1 MFNLHEQLL
10 KLQEG
15 EIEIHQSFSFDGID
29 STTAK
34 RTINSLT
41 DKLVVNGENIND
53 AVTFDTLV
61 CFARDLASIDPKLV
75 ARGLDMLVTGFEN
88 EIKQVSA
95 ALNAAGHDPT
105 RYAEALDRYAF
116 LFQWTVERGESAA
129 SRSHSATAAASA
141 STGKGRK
148 RRANNSAA
156 SIVAAAGG
164 GSGGGSTIAEVVSG
178 WKSKLFDLY
187 ILVQQIFDMPL
198 GRIWNSVPERD
209 TFIGVFTRL
218 AHKIME
224 NPAYTKD
231 NDFQLIVFR
240 TLCIWFQSYNGLYGL
255 VTMITQNLQ
264 HYEHQS
270 ESMAA
275 LVHLAY
281 EAYDGTQ
288 LADEVLRSIAGKAFS
303 GTHDKV
309 GPKNTAR
316 FLVKFSQLAPKA
328 LLRQMGLLI
337 KHLDSEAHIM
347 RSAMVDVIGH
357 LALYLASQEEQTDII
372 KNQINEYFDIIEQRF
387 QDAHF
392 LVRAKV
398 LQVCQF
404 VCSGPAKFPKRRPKL
419 VGLTVGRLED
429 KASNVRKHAIRAL
442 TVLLETHPFSLDGA
456 ELGMDKLEAR
466 LESINNELAQMAK
479 GVEAASSLSSV
490 KAAEESEDASM
501 VSNLGDETEN
511 ENAKVDGTIDDA
523 NGETNDD
530 IDDGATETEGRGSKA
545 SDSQQAPDYANAGL
559 SPEMAAK
566 AMNLQFQQR
575 YYRDALY
582 FVYQLQEAQP
592 LLLQLLGSTNKGE
605 VMEAMDFFVA
615 SVRFRVDGAQE
626 GIRRMSHLIWT
637 PPATTNST
645 AADGTFEEAR
655 GVRSKLLDSYMQLY
669 LTPNERLSA
678 AENTSRITRNLISL
692 TFGATLAELTSL
704 EELIRTLVGEGLIG
718 EPVVNKLRSVY
729 GYTKQRLPPAQR
741 RGAIIILGMMAQA
754 NRTIVTD
761 DIDLYLRI
769 GLGKYGHEDLSVAKH
784 TCMVLQC
791 LGAETKKK
799 VGAAPGIGEEEIR
812 RLPMNNPIFEG
823 LRRIMEEPRR
833 DPEWFPAAEQALNT
847 IYALGDK
854 PEALC
859 LRVVKDQAVL
869 VQSLL
874 ASSIVSNESD
884 EDRMDVDED
893 DAVPDQLQPVR
904 KRKTVDPWDLTRLV
918 FIVGHIA
925 IKEIVLLESIEA
937 ELKRRKADEEPKRKK
952 RASPKAASKRGRG
965 RGRGRG
971 RSGAR
976 ATAVHSPASED
987 EDEEEDDELN
997 QIAGTTED
1005 EIGDIISAIR
1015 ERELLCGDRSVL
1027 ALFGPLLVH
1036 VCKNLGKFGDR
1047 MLTVH
1052 ATAALAKFMCVSS
1065 AFCEQNLPLLLTL
1078 LQRAKSPVIRANIAI
1093 ALGDIAV
1100 CFSSLMG
1107 ENVQYLYGPLHDS
1120 DINVKKTTLMVL
1132 THLILNGMVK
1142 VKGQLG
1148 EMAKCLEDKDARVAD
1163 MARLFFTELSTKD
1176 NAVYN
1181 NLPDIISSLS
1191 VGAGAV
1197 NEASFGRIMKFL
1209 FDFIKEKERQMENVV
1224 DKLCQRF
1231 RNTVDPRQCRD
1242 IAYCLALLPY
1252 KSERSVRRLMD
1263 GLPGYQQKLSEDAV
1277 YKYFV
1282 DIVAKARTQAAQKH
1296 EAVLTVDDFE
1306 TKLKEARARA
1316 IGEDATEELDG
1327 QLLASSQPTQNGN
1340 DEDDNEMDEDED
1352 L

>member
-15 EIEIHQSFSFDGID
+15 EIESQQDFSFEGID
-29 STTAK
+29 STAAK
-34 RTINSLT
+34 RTINGLT

-53 AVTFDTLV
+53 AATFGTLM
-61 CFARDLASIDPKLV
+61 CFARDLASIDPRLV
-75 ARGLDMLVTGFEN
+75 ARGLDMLVAGFEN
-88 EIKQVSA
+88 EIKQVAA
-95 ALNAAGHDPT
+95 ALNTTGHDPT

-129 SRSHSATAAASA
+129 SRSHSATSAASA
-141 STGKGRK
+141 SATKGRK
-148 RRANNSAA
+148 RRANNSAT

-164 GSGGGSTIAEVVSG
+164 GSGGGSTVAEVVSG

-187 ILVQQIFDMPL
+187 ILVQQIFEMPL

-224 NPAYTKD
+224 NPTYTKD

-240 TLCIWFQSYNGLYGL
+240 TLCIWFQNYNGLYGL

-270 ESMAA
+270 EAMAA

-281 EAYDGTQ
+281 DKHDGTQ
-288 LADEVLRSIAGKAFS
+288 LADEVLRSIAAKAFS
-303 GTHDKV
+303 STHDKV

-316 FLVKFSQLAPKA
+316 FLVRFSQLAPKA

-357 LALYLASQEEQTDII
+357 LALYLASQEEQTDIV
-372 KNQINEYFDIIEQRF
+372 KNQINEYFDIVEQRF

-419 VGLTVGRLED
+419 VSLIAGRLED
-429 KASNVRKHAIRAL
+429 KASNVRRHAIRAL

-466 LESINNELAQMAK
+466 LETINNELAQMAK
-479 GVEAASSLSSV
+479 GVEAASSSAT
-490 KAAEESEDASM
+490 KTADESEDASM
-501 VSNLGDETEN
+501 VSNLEDETDN
-511 ENAKVDGTIDDA
+511 ETAKLLDA
-523 NGETNDD
+523 TNGDASDD
-530 IDDGATETEGRGSKA
+530 IDDAATETEGHGTKL
-545 SDSQQAPDYANAGL
+545 SDSQQAPNYANAGL

-637 PPATTNST
+637 PPVTTNST

-704 EELIRTLVGEGLIG
+704 EELIRTLVSEGLIG
-718 EPVVNKLRSVY
+718 DAVVNKLRSVY
-729 GYTKQRLPPAQR
+729 GYTKQRLPPSQR

-769 GLGKYGHEDLSVAKH
+769 GLGKYGHEDLTVAKY

-791 LGAETKKK
+791 LGAERKKK
-799 VGAAPGIGEEEIR
+799 VGAVPGIDGEEIR
-812 RLPMNNPIFEG
+812 RLPMNNPVFEG
-823 LRRIMEEPRR
+823 LRRVMEEPRR

-859 LRVVKDQAVL
+859 IRIVKDQAML
-869 VQSLL
+869 VQDLL
-874 ASSIVSNESD
+874 ASSLDSGAAPVGSASD

-893 DAVPDQLQPVR
+893 DDDAPNQIQHVQ
-904 KRKTVDPWDLTRLV
+904 KRKTVDPWDLTRMM

-937 ELKRRKADEEPKRKK
+937 ELKRRKTDEEPKRKK

-971 RSGAR
+971 AR
-976 ATAVHSPASED
+976 ASAAHSHNAD
-987 EDEEEDDELN
+987 EGNDDNDDDDDDELN
-997 QIAGTTED
+997 QIAGSTED

-1015 ERELLCGDRSVL
+1015 ERELLAGDKSVL

-1036 VCKNLGKFGDR
+1036 VCKNLGKFSDR

-1100 CFSSLMG
+1100 CFSNLMG

-1120 DINVKKTTLMVL
+1120 DVNVKKTTLMVL

-1197 NEASFGRIMKFL
+1197 NEISFGRIMKFL

-1296 EAVLTVDDFE
+1296 EAVLMVDDFE
-1306 TKLKEARARA
+1306 TKLKEARAKA
-1316 IGEDATEELDG
+1316 IGEDTAGLDE
-1327 QLLASSQPTQNGN
+1327 QPTSSQPAQN
-1340 DEDDNEMDEDED
+1340 EDDGEMDEDED